1 MKKSLLFA
9 MALGVA
15 FASCSEKEVPLY
27 DTDNANF
34 IEFVAPTEDTASFS
48 FMFHPE
54 VAAGGAYDLAIPV
67 KILGQAKNV
76 DREYKVIVVDSLTSA
91 TEGKHFSMPEKF
103 VFRAGLFV
111 DTLFVKLYRT
121 ADLKTDVVSLG
132 VRIENSKDFFAGQVD
147 FRESIW
153 FINDSFAQPAW
164 WTTYATDRY
173 NSVEYIFLGEY
184 SDKKYELLIQV
195 TGVSD
200 WTDLSDDERRMLALQ
215 FKRWLA
221 AEDAAGR
228 TVYEDTEGAEPVR
241 MEVSV
246 LG

>member
-1 MKKSLLFA
+1 
-9 MALGVA
+9 
-15 FASCSEKEVPLY
+15 
-27 DTDNANF
+27 
-34 IEFVAPTEDTASFS
+34 
-48 FMFHPE
+48 
-54 VAAGGAYDLAIPV
+54 
-67 KILGQAKNV
+67 
-76 DREYKVIVVDSLTSA
+76 
-91 TEGKHFSMPEKF
+91 
-103 VFRAGLFV
+103 
-111 DTLFVKLYRT
+111 VKLYRT